1 HGIYRLAIDTGDVT
15 PLATVDDE
23 SEGYVKPALSFDGRT
38 LAMLRLGGA
47 GSIVLLSLSSTVEA
61 GSLRNLET
69 SGRSFSSLAWAGNG
83 RDLIAG
89 EGGNTPTPLYRV
101 PLAGGEPET
110 LPWSGAA
117 ASSPAVSP
125 TRRRLAFM
133 RLVRNTNIW
142 QASLDRPD

>member
-1 HGIYRLAIDTGDVT
+1 
-15 PLATVDDE
+15 
-23 SEGYVKPALSFDGRT
+23 
-38 LAMLRLGGA
+38 
-47 GSIVLLSLSSTVEA
+47 
-61 GSLRNLET
+61 
-69 SGRSFSSLAWAGNG
+69 
-83 RDLIAG
+83 

-133 RLVRNTNIW
+133 RVVRNTNIW
-142 QASLDRPD
+142 QASLDRPDQARPELRKLAASSFRQVAPQYSPDGQRLAFHSNRSGS